1 MVNSTIQNNDND
13 IDNYN
18 NLFDHNIQIY
28 RNHLQ

>member
-28 RNHLQ
+28 TNHLQ